1 MNRNRIAMP
10 KGMSPEEGYALLMR
24 RGAYYMAA
32 RVARD
37 HGLGTAR
44 VIEAAFKAF
53 CRFDD
58 LGCDEEALIV
68 AEEFGLTVMA
78 VSMTELVDA
87 ARAAQML
94 RLPDLPM
101 MSGAPGSGL
110 PN

>member
-1 MNRNRIAMP
+1 MHRDPIKMP
-10 KGMSPEEGYALLMR
+10 KGLTPEAGYALLMR

-37 HGLGTAR
+37 HSLGASL

-58 LGCDEEALIV
+58 LGLDEEALIV

-78 VSMTELVDA
+78 VEMTVLADA
-87 ARAAQML
+87 VRAAQLL
-94 RLPDLPM
+94 RLPDLPTT
-101 MSGAPGSGL
+101 SARSGSGL

>member
-1 MNRNRIAMP
+1 MNQNRIGLPQGYTPAQ
-10 KGMSPEEGYALLMR
+10 GYALLMR
-24 RGAYYMAA
+24 RKAFYYAA

-37 HGLGTAR
+37 YGLGQSL

-68 AEEFGLTVMA
+68 AAEFGLTVMA
-78 VSMTELVDA
+78 VSMTELA
-87 ARAAQML
+87 EAAQAAQLL
-94 RLPDLPM
+94 RLPDLPTS
-101 MSGAPGSGL
+101 SGRSGSGL